1 MKASGRKR
9 QVYKVDFRYII
20 AYISYQHTS
29 FKMRTTFSIVLVV
42 SLSLMYATIAAP
54 VKQKTK
60 SDMDVQLLKSIIS
73 HALVQQAAES
83 AGMTKEYCTLLIN
96 AMKGI
101 GVAPKENFCDD
112 IDDDDDDDD
121 DDTGI
126 PDGGEVNKS
135 KVYELILDMLNY
147 IHPT

>member
-1 MKASGRKR
+1 
-9 QVYKVDFRYII
+9 
-20 AYISYQHTS
+20 
-29 FKMRTTFSIVLVV
+29 MRTTLSIVLVV
-42 SLSLMYATIAAP
+42 SLSLTYATVAAP
-54 VKQKTK
+54 VKLKTR
-60 SDMDVQLLKSIIS
+60 SDMEDQLLKSIIS

-121 DDTGI
+121 DDTGV

-135 KVYELILDMLNY
+135 KAYEWILDVLNKLY
-147 IHPT
+147 SPNLTE